1 MIGALTFIIIV
12 FMAIFAYELYNA
24 LSVVNDGRLV
34 WNRPEDVDAVRASL
48 YTMAFSF
55 VMIVMTWIVLCIA
68 LQK

>member
-1 MIGALTFIIIV
+1 MIAVLTFFIIV

-34 WNRPEDVDAVRASL
+34 WNRPEDVDAVRTSL